1 MQNHVVYCIFFY
13 NFRLKRESWM
23 YPELD
28 DETDIISVLESCA
41 RKLGYIDK
49 FTSDSL
55 IDLKNLS
62 EVLEEMGLHP
72 SKRQVIL

>member
-1 MQNHVVYCIFFY
+1 
-13 NFRLKRESWM
+13 M
-23 YPELD
+23 YPELG
-28 DETDIISVLESCA
+28 DETDIISVLESCV

>member
-1 MQNHVVYCIFFY
+1 
-13 NFRLKRESWM
+13 M
-23 YPELD
+23 YPELG
-28 DETDIISVLESCA
+28 DETDIISVLESCV

-62 EVLEEMGLHP
+62 KLLEELGLHP
-72 SKRQVIL
+72 SKRQVMYVKPKICIIQPFFIYFANI

>member
-1 MQNHVVYCIFFY
+1 
-13 NFRLKRESWM
+13 M
-23 YPELD
+23 YPELG
-28 DETDIISVLESCA
+28 DETDIISVLESCV

-62 EVLEEMGLHP
+62 EVLEELGLRP
-72 SKRQVIL
+72 SKRQVI